1 MGFSELVENYYQI
14 WFRYH
19 PEEAV
24 ASGVEGYA
32 DDLRPYSDDDI
43 GALITLNE
51 SLLSAL
57 QELDSR
63 ELSEDEQVDF
73 NILYSA
79 TANELHELLERD
91 WRYHNPVCFLPVNAV
106 HQLLTRP
113 VKDFHAALKHRLQ
126 AIPAHLRGA
135 KTFLRQSPQ
144 LIPLVWLQSAI
155 TQAKSG
161 AHFLL
166 SLDQHPVIV
175 KEFDN
180 PQRLHEYSE
189 AASIA
194 LKDFAHFLEAECLP
208 SAEGDFACGRKTFDR
223 LLKESHFI
231 ELDADQLY
239 CFGEALFAKTKQQLE
254 EALDGKNIDQ
264 MLAEIKSE
272 TVSESALLDTYRQ
285 SMKNALTFVSEND
298 IVSVPK
304 QQQLSVVET
313 PVFLR
318 HEIPFAAYDDPNRN
332 DPEQHGYYYVTVPE
346 NQQGF
351 AEHNKTSIDLTSV
364 HEAYPGHHL
373 QFSTANLTNGA
384 NSLVRVLNA
393 TATFYEG
400 WALYCEE
407 LMVEQ
412 GYLNKPAHKII
423 MLRDR
428 LWRALRIMIDVE
440 IHTRGVS
447 IENAAQR
454 LCDELGFEKEQALG
468 ELNWYSMAPTVPMSY
483 ATGWALI
490 HNLREIM
497 QQLPDFDMK
506 SFHDDLLSV
515 GSVALPLVFKA
526 KFGEEACKIACE
538 KLL

>member
-1 MGFSELVENYYQI
+1 MGFSELVESYYNI

-24 ASGVEGYA
+24 ATGVEGYA
-32 DDLRPYSDDDI
+32 DSLRPYSDDDI

-57 QELDSR
+57 QELDSQ
-63 ELSEDEQVDF
+63 ELNENEQIDF

-79 TANELHELLERD
+79 TTNELHELLERD
-91 WRYHNPVCFLPVNAV
+91 WRYHNPACFLPVNAI

-113 VKDFHAALKHRLQ
+113 VKDFHAAIKHRLQ

-135 KTFLRQSPQ
+135 KTFLKQSPQ
-144 LIPLVWLQSAI
+144 QIPMVWLQSAI
-155 TQAKSG
+155 TEAESG
-161 AHFLL
+161 ADFLL
-166 SLDQHPVIV
+166 NLDQHPVIAR
-175 KEFDN
+175 KFDN
-180 PQRLHEYSE
+180 PQRLHEHSE
-189 AASIA
+189 AASVA
-194 LKDFAHFLEAECLP
+194 LKDFAHFLKTECLP
-208 SAEGDFACGRKTFDR
+208 YAEGDFACGRKTFDR
-223 LLKESHFI
+223 LLKENHFL
-231 ELDADQLY
+231 ELDADKLY
-239 CFGEALFAKTKQQLE
+239 KFGEQLFAKTRQQLDD
-254 EALDGKNIDQ
+254 ALGEKDIEQ
-264 MLAEIKSE
+264 VLAEIKSDV
-272 TVSESALLDTYRQ
+272 VSESALLDAYRQ
-285 SMKNALTFVSEND
+285 SMKNALSFISKND
-298 IVSVPK
+298 IISVPQK
-304 QQQLSVVET
+304 QHLSVLDT
-313 PVFLR
+313 PEFLR

-332 DPEQHGYYYVTVPE
+332 DPEQQGHYYVTVPDSKD
-346 NQQGF
+346 GF

-373 QFSTANLTNGA
+373 QFSTANLTAGA

-393 TATFYEG
+393 TSTFYEG

-412 GYLNKPAHKII
+412 GYLNKPEHKII

-428 LWRALRIMIDVE
+428 LWRALRIMIDVD

-454 LCDELGFEKEQALG
+454 LCDELGFEKQQALG

-490 HNLREIM
+490 RNLREIM
-497 QQLPDFDMK
+497 QQLPGFDLK
-506 SFHDDLLSV
+506 SFHDELLSV
-515 GSVALPLVFKA
+515 GSVALPLVFA
-526 KFGEEACKIACE
+526 ARFGEDTCKMACE
-538 KLL
+538 KLH